1 MSRRF
6 PLGWI
11 ALGILLS
18 VPAPL
23 IAAPPAPDS
32 PGLAQDKPPAKAE
45 TDPTKDSK
53 NMDETV
59 AYPMAKV
66 LEAARQ
72 AMLTYGCDVDA
83 KKEKPNYLECQRG
96 RHMGVMVGS
105 GGEKITVTLTAKG
118 SDTRVE
124 VKTVKGFVGMAGMK
138 NWSTPVYNEIVKN
151 LKGGH

>member
-11 ALGILLS
+11 ALGILLG

-59 AYPMAKV
+59 AYPIAKV
-66 LEAARQ
+66 LEACGESLPVKANF
-72 AMLTYGCDVDA
+72 LCDRR
-83 KKEKPNYLECQRG
+83 L
-96 RHMGVMVGS
+96 
-105 GGEKITVTLTAKG
+105 
-118 SDTRVE
+118 
-124 VKTVKGFVGMAGMK
+124 
-138 NWSTPVYNEIVKN
+138 
-151 LKGGH
+151 